1 MTMLRFR
8 RSLACRQ
15 VVALLTDYLEDALS
29 KGERNRLERHLAGCP
44 HCREY
49 LEQLRVTI
57 RAAGEIDADEIDD
70 ETANE
75 LVAMY
80 RRWRADIDAG

>member
-29 KGERNRLERHLAGCP
+29 KGERRRLERHLAGCP